1 MADETLPGR
10 IVVPMWGL
18 VLFLVLFMIIKSFG
32 G

>member
-1 MADETLPGR
+1 MAEETVPGR

-18 VLFLVLFMIIKSFG
+18 VLFLVIFMIIRSFG